1 MASSD
6 ESRGMHFGWF
16 LVMLLM
22 LGYALVRCGVGAGA
36 ADSFWGTDP
45 GVPLQD
51 AVAAG
56 LATQDGLRVSATSV
70 LVHSVPADEGFWVE
84 VGTDLVWVQLLAD
97 GESPYTV
104 RPGQTVS
111 FTGTVVAHG
120 PAFPVTVG
128 ATEPADADRLVAQG
142 AHVAVEENDLR
153 FGVG

>member
-16 LVMLLM
+16 LVLLLL
-22 LGYALVRCGVGAGA
+22 LGFVLVRCGVGSGA
-36 ADSFWGTDP
+36 ADTFWGSDP

-56 LATQDGLRVSATSV
+56 LSTQDGLWVSATAQV
-70 LVHSVPADEGFWVE
+70 YSVPADEGFWVE
-84 VGTDLVWVQLLAD
+84 VGADLVWVQLLTD

-111 FTGTVVAHG
+111 FDGTVVAHG
-120 PAFPVTVG
+120 PAFPATVG
-128 ATEPADADRLVAQG
+128 ATEQPDADRLVAQG
-142 AHVAVEENDLR
+142 AHVAVAEYDLR